1 MATVSA
7 ICTFWNNPYLAVYF
21 KRLYESY
28 WKDEVDELLVCVHG
42 SDKKVNHFIA
52 DLFPNS
58 RITAIPLPEM
68 GAALDYIY
76 PFVKGDILMTIDS
89 DNFITKK
96 GVVKKHIELMGGED
110 CIHRF
115 EAIGTAGKSSRPLW
129 IGDEVAK
136 HFGLVRLNSFLS
148 FWDKKRLDEAP
159 FTFQRMKF
167 KKGENLFDF
176 TFPDWC
182 SLDTMGYMTLQFMQ
196 RGNKI
201 IQLGR
206 DTIDGSQHIGGLSH
220 EPLGNNRIEIMEK
233 IKKETINEVPK
244 DIR

>member
-7 ICTFWNNPYLAVYF
+7 ITTFWNNPYLAVYF

-42 SDKKVNHFIA
+42 PDKKVNHFIA

-96 GVVKKHIELMGGED
+96 GVVKKCAEMVGETGSYG
-110 CIHRF
+110 
-115 EAIGTAGKSSRPLW
+115 AVGTAGKSARPLW
-129 IGDEVAK
+129 IGEEVAK
-136 HFGLVRLNSFLS
+136 HFGIVRLNSFLS
-148 FWDKKRLDEAP
+148 FWKKRCLNEKP

-167 KKGENLFDF
+167 KKGEKLFGF

-196 RGNKI
+196 RGNLI
-201 IQLGR
+201 HRLDR
-206 DTIDGSQHIGGLSH
+206 IDGSQHIGGLSK
-220 EPLGNNRIEIMEK
+220 PIVGPTRIKIMEK
-233 IKKETINEVPK
+233 IKKEMINEVPK
-244 DIR
+244 EIR